1 MEQIVANGI
10 QTAVVLFG
18 LFGIFWAVKMIGK
31 AMSGGR
37 KDDDPS
43 GG

>member
-1 MEQIVANGI
+1 MEQIVASGI

-31 AMSGGR
+31 LMSGMR
-37 KDDDPS
+37 KGDDPP
-43 GG
+43 GK